1 MRFSF
6 FACLALAIGASNPMQ
21 AQSELEVFSEMG
33 DAFTLY
39 LNQMKM
45 NDEPAPRVL
54 VEVNAGFYQVR
65 IDFAETGR
73 ADLFKNNFGTEA
85 GMRTTGKITMNR
97 KGEFVLRPFGHV
109 PMSQAPAAPTSPA
122 ASMQAPASEVTHS
135 TTIQTQGSAAPA
147 GQGGSTTDQVNMNVN
162 IGSSVVPGGIN
173 MNVQMSTTESWS
185 TTESTTTASSWGENT
200 GTSSAAEPVSM
211 DDLDFEDYLAA
222 IKAKTFEDS
231 KQSTAEAP
239 LKAGAMLSAGQ
250 IARVMKAFDFEST
263 RVDFAVF
270 AHPHCGDPQ
279 NYYKTH
285 GAFEFELSIDELNE
299 AIGQ

>member
-6 FACLALAIGASNPMQ
+6 FALLVLALGTVNPMH

-45 NDEPAPRVL
+45 NEEPAPRVL

-65 IDFAETGR
+65 IDFEESGR

-109 PMSQAPAAPTSPA
+109 PMSQAPAAP
-122 ASMQAPASEVTHS
+122 ASMQAPSSGVTQT
-135 TTIQTQGSAAPA
+135 TTINTQGATSPA
-147 GQGGSTTDQVNMNVN
+147 GQGGSTTDQVNMSVN
-162 IGSSVVPGGIN
+162 IGSSVLPGGIN
-173 MNVQMSTTESWS
+173 MNVQMSATESWS
-185 TTESTTTASSWGENT
+185 TTESTTATSSWEETTSTSTASAP
-200 GTSSAAEPVSM
+200 AAM

-250 IARVMKAFDFEST
+250 IARVMKAFDFEAT

-270 AHPHCGDPQ
+270 AHAHCVDPH